1 MYGKIDRAIVK
12 ESIVDYVRIIFD
24 GVFDKD
30 RIRFEDI
37 IRLLK
42 IRITDKEAFD
52 IAKVIF

>member
-42 IRITDKEAFD
+42 TRITDK
-52 IAKVIF
+52 

>member
-12 ESIVDYVRIIFD
+12 ESIVDYVIIFD

>member
-42 IRITDKEAFD
+42 TRITDKEAFD